1 MYRHFPGGLV
11 VKNPPANAGDMRREF
26 DLCSRKI
33 LHALGQLSPQAT
45 TPKPVPKA
53 CAWSLCLKPV
63 PGNKR
68 SHCKE
73 TPRHHRESP
82 CAETLSADRDKLL
95 ISFQEDLQ
103 PHITSHIWRRQKLHP
118 WMRLHISLCTRV
130 HVCLCVN
137 ASVLNTVCDCSEIGL
152 LDWEITWPPN

>member
-1 MYRHFPGGLV
+1 MYRHFHGGLV
-11 VKNPPANAGDMRREF
+11 VKNPPCQCRRHETWVRSLLREDPTCLGTTKPAGHN
-26 DLCSRKI
+26 SW
-33 LHALGQLSPQAT
+33 
-45 TPKPVPKA
+45 A

-63 PGNKR
+63 TGNKR
-68 SHCKE
+68 SHFKE

-82 CAETLSADRDKLL
+82 CAETLSADKDKLL
-95 ISFQEDLQ
+95 ISFKEDLQ